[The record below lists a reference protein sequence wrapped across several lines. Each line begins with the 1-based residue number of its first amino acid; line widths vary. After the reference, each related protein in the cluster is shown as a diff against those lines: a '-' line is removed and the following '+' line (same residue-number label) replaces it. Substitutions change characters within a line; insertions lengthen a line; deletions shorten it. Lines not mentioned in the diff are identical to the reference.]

1 MIKLLLRTL
10 FSVLFLAQLG
20 LTAQTDYENNPDFE
34 KSVQEYLSIKNSN
47 PESPVIQEEGLN
59 DIGYKMIQYGNVEK
73 AIGVFIINTR
83 LYPESANTFDSLGEA
98 YMLAGKYE
106 KSAENYQKVL
116 DLDPTSFYAKQMIA
130 QNKAFQGFEKLSEPE
145 KNYEA
150 FWYLFDANYC
160 FFDLKNI
167 DWKKRYETHRP
178 KVNANTTDEE
188 LYNIMCE
195 TLDGFNDAHTDIR
208 IPKGEHFDAGR
219 PSYIRGIL
227 KEAKEKFKIESNW
240 EMLNHFMKMMDT
252 TLAQAGFGPI
262 QTTGKVINDRPWF
275 YHTTSDDFG
284 YLRFVSCYS
293 KIMTEEEDF
302 NKMMDE
308 IFETF
313 QDKKGLIIDIRS
325 NSGGYDGVSYG
336 VAGKL
341 TKEKVFGHY
350 KQTRIKDDEYS
361 EPEKHY
367 IKPEGKFIFDKPVIV
382 LTNDRSVSAADVFA
396 LATKQL
402 PNVKIIGDNSNG
414 SFSDVLEKTLP
425 NGWVLNMSNQRYFT
439 PDGKN
444 YEGKGVPV
452 DYKIQNTL
460 QDIIDMNDPVIL
472 KALEMLK

>member
-1 MIKLLLRTL
+1 MFRALC
-10 FSVLFLAQLG
+10 SVLVLFQLG
-20 LTAQTDYENNPDFE
+20 LTAQIDYENNPDFE
-34 KSVQEYLSIKNSN
+34 KSVQEYLAIKNSN
-47 PESPVIQEEGLN
+47 PESPVIQEDGLN

-73 AIGVFIINTR
+73 AIGVFTINTR

-106 KSAENYQKVL
+106 KSAKYYQKAF
-116 DLDPTSFYAKQMIA
+116 DLDPTSFYAKQMVE

-167 DWKKRYETHRP
+167 DWKKRYKTHRP
-178 KVNANTTDEE
+178 KVNANTTNEE
-188 LYNIMCE
+188 LYAIMCE
-195 TLDGFNDAHTDIR
+195 TLKDFNDAHTDIR
-208 IPKGEHFDAGR
+208 IPSGAHFDAAR
-219 PSYIRGIL
+219 PSYIREVL
-227 KEAKEKFKIESNW
+227 KEAKEKFEIESDL
-240 EMLNHFMKMMDT
+240 EMLNYYMKMMDT
-252 TLAQAGFGPI
+252 TLVQAGFAPV
-262 QTTGKVINDRPWF
+262 QTKGWIVENRPWF
-275 YHTTSDDFG
+275 HYTTSDDFG

-293 KIMTEEEDF
+293 NVITEEEDF

-313 QDKKGLIIDIRS
+313 QGKKGLIVDIRS
-325 NSGGYDGVSYG
+325 NSGGYDSVSYG

-341 TKEKVFGHY
+341 TKEKVYGHY
-350 KQTRIKDDEYS
+350 KQTKIKDDEYS
-361 EPEKHY
+361 EPEKHF
-367 IKPEGKFIFDKPVIV
+367 IKPEGKFQFDKPVIV

-396 LATKQL
+396 LASKQL

-414 SFSDVLEKTLP
+414 SFSDVFEKTLP

-439 PDGKN
+439 PDGEN

-452 DYKIQNTL
+452 EVKIQNTL

-472 KALEMLK
+472 KALELLK